1 MLKVLGKVQ
10 DINTKQPNIASTRI
24 HLYKCGLL
32 NSEEGKQ
39 MLNEAKK
46 EFIGPDLIKIEN
58 IVNKDLVQLRNKQWA
73 NQIDQLISKTP
84 NKTFMFTFSIISL
97 AKIIYWIY

>member
-32 NSEEGKQ
+32 NNEEGKQ

-46 EFIGPDLIKIEN
+46 EFIGPDLIKAFNYI
-58 IVNKDLVQLRNKQWA
+58 
-73 NQIDQLISKTP
+73 
-84 NKTFMFTFSIISL
+84 
-97 AKIIYWIY
+97 

>member
-32 NSEEGKQ
+32 NNEEGKQ

-46 EFIGPDLIKIEN
+46 EFIGPDLIKAFNYILLK
-58 IVNKDLVQLRNKQWA
+58 IFIRNRVGGQKNDSSVDPTRKPQ
-73 NQIDQLISKTP
+73 S
-84 NKTFMFTFSIISL
+84 
-97 AKIIYWIY
+97 